1 MSEEG
6 PKLYATNKKA
16 QLKQFREQQKAKDFS
31 SPTPTN
37 TKATPTPFSSA
48 LDAAASYRMAS
59 QSTAP
64 HPPPPQ
70 PPKESFSRR
79 YNLNLALLNV
89 IRVLKFKKYPCWT
102 DVNGHDMGCV
112 STALNMPIGASFSLP
127 EQMSAY
133 DSELVFVYEVI
144 MMEATELPFACL
156 QLTNQAYLFMR
167 TKKKD
172 TDLEEEVATNVSTP
186 PTASPLPEKPIS
198 LPTIAETVKLHEP
211 IPENQQRELYK
222 WILEE
227 KRKVKPKDPQEKR
240 RVDEDKAIL
249 KQFIRAKSIPSI

>member
-1 MSEEG
+1 
-6 PKLYATNKKA
+6 
-16 QLKQFREQQKAKDFS
+16 
-31 SPTPTN
+31 
-37 TKATPTPFSSA
+37 
-48 LDAAASYRMAS
+48 MAS

-79 YNLNLALLNV
+79 YKFLWPLLLTVNLTV
-89 IRVLKFKKYPCWT
+89 
-102 DVNGHDMGCV
+102 G
-112 STALNMPIGASFSLP
+112 
-127 EQMSAY
+127 
-133 DSELVFVYEVI
+133 
-144 MMEATELPFACL
+144 
-156 QLTNQAYLFMR
+156 AYLFMR

-198 LPTIAETVKLHEP
+198 LPTIAEPVKLHEP

-249 KQFIRAKSIPSI
+249 KQFIQAKSIPSI